1 MTSRYDWTIIQHDYD
16 AGLSYTDLYAKYGVS
31 SGSLK
36 HARRT
41 GKFVPRSR
49 SDAAKIKRTQ
59 PNAYVGNRKLS
70 HDDLAIMQRDYDAG
84 MSAKA
89 VADKYGIAESTLC
102 NATRRGEFKTRSRK
116 ESIELLGSNRGRTHT
131 EETKA
136 KISAHRRAFLEANP
150 HMVPYRLNHHSKG
163 PSYPEKY
170 FTEVLDNAGIEYQA
184 EYQVGLY
191 SLDFAFPDRM
201 IDLEIHG
208 SQHYCDPRIVES
220 DIRRRAYL
228 EGLGWTV
235 IEVNWSDYQKL
246 TRQKKEEFI
255 SGIVAQLSEPSAH
268 NGVVAGENPADL
280 TTLALRI
287 GHAF

>member
-1 MTSRYDWTIIQHDYD
+1 M
-16 AGLSYTDLYAKYGVS
+16 YA
-31 SGSLK
+31 
-36 HARRT
+36 A
-41 GKFVPRSR
+41 
-49 SDAAKIKRTQ
+49 
-59 PNAYVGNRKLS
+59 
-70 HDDLAIMQRDYDAG
+70 QRG
-84 MSAKA
+84 H
-89 VADKYGIAESTLC
+89 
-102 NATRRGEFKTRSRK
+102 FKTRTNGEAARLRA
-116 ESIELLGSNRGRTHT
+116 EIHGGRPQT

-136 KISAHRRAFLEANP
+136 KLSAFRKAFLEANP
-150 HMVPYRLNHHSKG
+150 HMAPYRLNHHSKG

-170 FTEVLDNAGIEYQA
+170 FTEVLDNTGIEYQA

-246 TRQKKEEFI
+246 TREKKEEFI
-255 SGIVAQLSEPSAH
+255 SGIVAQLSEPASH
-268 NGVVAGENPADL
+268 KGVVAGENPADL
-280 TTLALRI
+280 TTDPYRPRLLNARTVKEEDAGSTPAGSASLP
-287 GHAF
+287 